1 MQPIFFFFFFGER
14 EREREREKENL
25 KCDHVLSLLFGGHLS
40 LT

>member
-1 MQPIFFFFFFGER
+1 MQPILCFSER
-14 EREREREKENL
+14 ERENL